1 MDVIIAMV
9 LTFCILVFSIL
20 KGIFVGIPL
29 SIGFFI
35 FAYISWKRGFSLKD
49 ILIMSYTGGK
59 KAFVVLKIFILIG
72 AITAIWMAAGTVP
85 GIVYYGVKFMNPNF
99 FILYTFLISCLVS
112 FLLGTSLGTASTVG
126 IALIVLAKSGNI
138 NINIAAGAI
147 IAGAYFGDRSSPM
160 SSSANLVAN
169 LTETNLYT
177 NIRNMFKTSAIPFI
191 ISIVLYT
198 MISFKQPLN
207 FLGSSIDSEIIN
219 NFDINWVVLLPSII
233 IIIFSIFKINVKISM
248 FFSIL
253 VASIISVSIQEYNL
267 TEILKYIILGFKLDT
282 SNPLYTIIKGGG
294 IVSMWKASLV
304 VFVSCSLAGI
314 FDGTNML
321 KSVENILL
329 KAKTRGDLFSY
340 TTVVSILTGAFGCN
354 QSIATVLTNQ
364 LMTHTYKEKNVDKY
378 KLAIDLENTGIV
390 LSALIPWNMA
400 AFVPTTTMNVSS
412 FGFIP
417 YAFYLYLIPIINILS
432 FKILEISHRKFS
444 ITSCNSKY

>member
-191 ISIVLYT
+191 VSIVLYT

-444 ITSCNSKY
+444 INSCNSKY